1 MVIARPFIVRYFAE
15 GLFFQILNALPREVL
30 LWLPPTCYTR
40 YSILREVKLK
50 TDTCVRNSPSPG
62 EAPLS
67 RGEWGSTRREISAAA
82 MARTGSCPVVLT
94 CVVVVA
100 VPSNRRDT
108 FGFCLCWHKVTIGC
122 DGGNNCGSQRSL
134 RGRKR
139 DWGYLW
145 TRAKF
150 WRKKKDGV
158 Y

>member
-1 MVIARPFIVRYFAE
+1 MEIEHQFIVSYFAV
-15 GLFFQILNALPREVL
+15 GLFFQILNALPREAL
-30 LWLPPTCYTR
+30 LRLPPTCYTR

-50 TDTCVRNSPSPG
+50 TGTCVRNSPSTG
-62 EAPLS
+62 EAALS
-67 RGEWGSTRREISAAA
+67 RGEWGSTGTEISAAV

-94 CVVVVA
+94 CMVVVA

-122 DGGNNCGSQRSL
+122 DLGSNCGSQRSL

-145 TRAKF
+145 TREKF
-150 WRKKKDGV
+150 WRK
-158 Y
+158 